1 MKVERKEGNEKENM
15 NRNRAKKI
23 LLACVGILLIGIG
36 VAWNA
41 GAGLGNDPVAIFYD
55 GIRNALNLEA
65 QQLGMASNI
74 VNFSLTV
81 VLFIIGRRYVNWG
94 TIIYILPYGLS
105 VSIGTELY
113 TLIFAQP
120 SMVGRVLASILGCAI
135 IYTGIAIYIA
145 VDIGMDPMTG
155 IAMVIKDKMH
165 WDFKRAKWLFDGTMT
180 LLGFLLGGK
189 LGVITVITVLSAGPS
204 IQGIAKCLTR
214 ALGSEVRE

>member
-1 MKVERKEGNEKENM
+1 M
-15 NRNRAKKI
+15 
-23 LLACVGILLIGIG
+23 LACVGILLIGIG

-41 GAGLGNDPVAIFYD
+41 GAGLGNDPIAIFYD
-55 GIRNALNLEA
+55 GIRNVLRLEA

-105 VSIGTELY
+105 VSLGTELY

-120 SMVGRVLASILGCAI
+120 PMAGRVLASVLGCGI

-189 LGVITVITVLSAGPS
+189 LGVITVITTLSAGPA
-204 IQGIAKCLTR
+204 IQCITRCLSR
-214 ALGSEVRE
+214 ALGSNAWE